1 MSLGS
6 DDGAG
11 LSVETEVG
19 CALVDVG
26 VDEDVGLLTALEHLE
41 FVGDRG

>member
-6 DDGAG
+6 DNGAG

-26 VDEDVGLLTALEHLE
+26 LDEDVGLLSGLKHLE